1 MTIRVATLLT
11 LLMLCHNSIADE
23 ETRLSII
30 PLAPPLD
37 QPNAEISGLTWCG
50 ETLIIMPQYP
60 RRLSPKKENFFY
72 TLSKQTIIDFLQHN
86 TDKVLQATPIRVEEN
101 GLRKE
106 IAIFDGF
113 EAVACDGNDLW
124 LAIEAVNIF
133 TIYQSYLVKASIDLN
148 AAAPVI
154 SIDPKNIWS
163 LDSQSE
169 MRNIGDEAILL
180 NGDQVISLHEVND
193 PRIVE
198 SAAAHSI
205 NSKTGVQTSYD
216 FPHLPFRITD
226 STELDAN
233 NRFWVINYKYS
244 GDKFSRKSNDP
255 LALRYGEGD
264 SHAQYDNVERLVEF
278 QITGEQIKRT
288 ERAPI
293 QLLMES
299 SEGRNWEGL
308 VRLDELGFLIA
319 TDKHPDTLFGFVPFK
334 SNPTDKISID

>member
-113 EAVACDGNDLW
+113 EAVACDGN
-124 LAIEAVNIF
+124 
-133 TIYQSYLVKASIDLN
+133 
-148 AAAPVI
+148 
-154 SIDPKNIWS
+154 IDPKNIWS